1 MFHASCLTP
10 PPPNKGTKEAG
21 IVNTFHTAYF
31 LQKFCSELEVK
42 LNSQVSENWPVWD
55 KFVCEQNP
63 FLKKDS
69 ENSLFIKESQQKTG
83 ILIGIGIPPKL

>member
-1 MFHASCLTP
+1 MPVASP
-10 PPPNKGTKEAG
+10 PAPPKKGTKEAG
-21 IVNTFHTAYF
+21 IFNTFYTAFF
-31 LQKFCSELEVK
+31 LQNFCSELEVK
-42 LNSQVSENWPVWD
+42 LNSQVSQNWPVWD

-83 ILIGIGIPPKL
+83 ILIGIGIPLKL

>member
-1 MFHASCLTP
+1 MDSQH
-10 PPPNKGTKEAG
+10 
-21 IVNTFHTAYF
+21 FHTAYF
-31 LQKFCSELEVK
+31 LRNFCSELEVK

>member
-1 MFHASCLTP
+1 MPVASP
-10 PPPNKGTKEAG
+10 PAPPKKGAKEAG
-21 IVNTFHTAYF
+21 IFNTFYTAFF
-31 LQKFCSELEVK
+31 LQNFCSELEVK
-42 LNSQVSENWPVWD
+42 LNSPVSQNWPVWD

-83 ILIGIGIPPKL
+83 ILIGIGIPLKL